1 MGEKMATEIQFFAF
15 SKRGK
20 TFGCCTSSS
29 CGAAVAVA
37 AKRELR
43 CLCSARASLWA
54 GQVAVRDGWK
64 GGRAGKQKV
73 ATRRVACARPPKGG
87 QKGHLRSTFRK
98 MAKTVTKRSFSY
110 VSWRQKC
117 HFSVSEH
124 LLRCRAPLAPFAHF
138 EHLLRILR
146 IWAPFAFWPPLGG
159 AWDHFP
165 MNLDS
170 KLSRTTFDWC
180 LELKSAEIS

>member
-1 MGEKMATEIQFFAF
+1 MATEIQFFVF

-20 TFGCCTSSS
+20 TFGCCTGSS

-73 ATRRVACARPPKGG
+73 ATRRVACARFPKGG
-87 QKGHLRSTFRK
+87 QKGRLRSTFRE
-98 MAKTVTKRSFSY
+98 MAKTVTKRSFRPVGYPTCLKDLLVTFRGDRNAIFPFPSTFCA
-110 VSWRQKC
+110 V
-117 HFSVSEH
+117 EH
-124 LLRCRAPLAPFAHF
+124 LL
-138 EHLLRILR
+138 HLLRISSTFCAFCAFGHLLR
-146 IWAPFAFWPPLGG
+146 SGHLWVVRG
-159 AWDHFP
+159 
-165 MNLDS
+165 
-170 KLSRTTFDWC
+170 TTFQ
-180 LELKSAEIS
+180 